1 MKVRGE
7 RKKTERGKKE
17 KPKNPGEKK
26 KGKNSSSH
34 LEAAR
39 DPLRLHHLRQ
49 PLPHASVDLLVAL
62 DLHEDLE
69 ALERGDG
76 GAGAVLK
83 REFFFGGG
91 GARREKEGRRGRGGE
106 AAGFFVLQNNSICNA
121 QRPLSSLPLRS
132 RRNKKFPSRW
142 IRLAIRGSDKGG
154 AMRGIK
160 RREKRI
166 ARRKKSVGTSS
177 SSGCRLDDAEKRA
190 RGSASCGDLL
200 LFSRPPEAGTK

>member
-1 MKVRGE
+1 LVVVVEFAGMKVRGE

-39 DPLRLHHLRQ
+39 DPLRLYHPRQ

-83 REFFFGGG
+83 REFFFWGGG
-91 GARREKEGRRGRGGE
+91 
-106 AAGFFVLQNNSICNA
+106 S
-121 QRPLSSLPLRS
+121 
-132 RRNKKFPSRW
+132 
-142 IRLAIRGSDKGG
+142 
-154 AMRGIK
+154 
-160 RREKRI
+160 EKRERRA
-166 ARRKKSVGTSS
+166 AREG
-177 SSGCRLDDAEKRA
+177 G
-190 RGSASCGDLL
+190 
-200 LFSRPPEAGTK
+200 

>member
-1 MKVRGE
+1 MSSFPVLVVVVEFAGMKVRGE

-83 REFFFGGG
+83 RIFFWGGG
-91 GARREKEGRRGRGGE
+91 
-106 AAGFFVLQNNSICNA
+106 S
-121 QRPLSSLPLRS
+121 
-132 RRNKKFPSRW
+132 
-142 IRLAIRGSDKGG
+142 
-154 AMRGIK
+154 
-160 RREKRI
+160 EKRERRA
-166 ARRKKSVGTSS
+166 AREG
-177 SSGCRLDDAEKRA
+177 G
-190 RGSASCGDLL
+190 
-200 LFSRPPEAGTK
+200 